1 MVYVSCVA
9 WALLCVS
16 LPVLTVWVVLAIN
29 VLTETRDR
37 RR

>member
-29 VLTETRDR
+29 ALSESRDR